1 MKNCDNKNKKI
12 LRKDK
17 LFLRNSFV
25 ILSPKYR
32 EYVVAVDIRTG
43 KELSKKEGSLHRM
56 PNGSFWLV

>member
-25 ILSPKYR
+25 ILSPKDR
-32 EYVVAVDIRTG
+32 EEFYG
-43 KELSKKEGSLHRM
+43 KENMESSPGLDGTGGRD
-56 PNGSFWLV
+56 G